1 MEYQDTL
8 YRVAKARLSSEDDV
22 CDVVQNTLISAY
34 RSIENLREPKMF
46 KSWLLK
52 ILINKCNDFYAS
64 PERKNL
70 SLEML
75 EEENSGF
82 WESPQK
88 GNFSEEMGL
97 EYLISHLSQ
106 DEQTILTLYY
116 VEGYSEKEIAKI
128 MEIKYATVRTKIRRA
143 KDKIALKLKKGE
155 I

>member
-8 YRVAKARLSSEDDV
+8 YRVAKARLNSEDDV

-82 WESPQK
+82 WESSQK